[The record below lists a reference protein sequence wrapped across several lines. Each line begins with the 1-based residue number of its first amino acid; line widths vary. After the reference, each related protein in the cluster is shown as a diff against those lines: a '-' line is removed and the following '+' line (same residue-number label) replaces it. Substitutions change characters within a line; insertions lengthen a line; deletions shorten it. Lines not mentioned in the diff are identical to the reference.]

1 MKEKRIQW
9 QATRFFSAVASLALS
24 RPEGGIQRFHPA
36 QPFKAM
42 SEFQL
47 APVQELIAEIAAGR
61 MVVLVDDENRE
72 NEGDVIIAADKITPE
87 AINFMARFCRGLICL
102 TLSPERCDF
111 LGLPPMVSRNGTKHG
126 TAFTVSI
133 EAATGIDTGISAA
146 DRARTVQVAVA
157 VGTQASDLVQPG
169 HVFPLR
175 AAAGGVLM
183 RAGHTEAGCDLAAL
197 AGLQPA
203 SVICEVMKDDGTM
216 ARLPDLVDF
225 AKLHGIKLGSIAD
238 LIRYRSQ
245 NERLVRTV
253 AQRPVAT
260 PYGDFNLHSYQDEF
274 GGAHLALTLGQW
286 NAQEQVMVRVHEP
299 LSLMDWLDTAN
310 SPHSWP
316 LSAALSAI
324 RTEGKG
330 VVLLLNPSESS
341 DDLLRAASAPRTT
354 KPAKPETGHDA
365 DLRTYGLGA
374 QILRDLGISR
384 MKVLGNPRRFPSMG
398 AYGLVVEAFVS
409 PY

>member
-1 MKEKRIQW
+1 
-9 QATRFFSAVASLALS
+9 
-24 RPEGGIQRFHPA
+24 
-36 QPFKAM
+36 M

>member
-1 MKEKRIQW
+1 
-9 QATRFFSAVASLALS
+9 
-24 RPEGGIQRFHPA
+24 
-36 QPFKAM
+36 M

-47 APVQELIAEIAAGR
+47 APIPELVADIAAGR

-72 NEGDVIIAADKITPE
+72 NEGDVIIAADKITPD

-111 LGLPPMVSRNGTKHG
+111 LGLQPMVSRNGTKHG

-157 VGTQASDLVQPG
+157 ADTQPSDLVQPG

-183 RAGHTEAGCDLAAL
+183 RAGHTEAGCDLAQM

-203 SVICEVMKDDGTM
+203 SVICEIMKDDGTM
-216 ARLPDLVDF
+216 ARLPDLVEF
-225 AKLHGIKLGSIAD
+225 AKQHGIKLGSIAD

-245 NERLVRTV
+245 NERLVRQV
-253 AQRPVAT
+253 AARPVST
-260 PYGDFNLHSYQDEF
+260 PFGEFDLHTYQDEF

-286 NAQEQVMVRVHEP
+286 SADEQVMVRVHEP

-316 LSAALSAI
+316 LSAALGAI
-324 RTEGKG
+324 KAEGKG
-330 VVLLLNPSESS
+330 AALLLNPSESS
-341 DDLLRAASAPRTT
+341 EDLLLAASAPRTS

-398 AYGLVVEAFVS
+398 AYGLVAESFVS
-409 PY
+409 PQ